1 MKTEIKNRII
11 LLCVFVLLVLQFINT
26 LYDISNLMLCNRWN
40 IILYVYVFLF
50 ISSLFFY
57 LGQLSCGRLPWN
69 ILWNG
74 KNKVILFLGISLFS
88 AICKYLSGAIYDF
101 YIFYGGTGILKV
113 QLRYNYFSFFILLL
127 LGSAFLFIPRK
138 IGYIICMLLPFYL
151 VSMFARLSDGISFLI
166 RFQALWNILLMFVI
180 VWPILCHSH
189 IMQEHWKIRNRKQL
203 GMCLGVSIVI
213 CFLIH
218 YFRL

>member
-69 ILWNG
+69 IPWNG

-203 GMCLGVSIVI
+203 GMCLGVSIAI